1 MRGFSKVL
9 EDFPWSKISTSTVS
23 FFMLEGVPG
32 QKYERRCFILS
43 MFIGVRRCS
52 RVFPGQ
58 RANFQASKTANICAK
73 YFFIVLVIYIRP
85 LICEDFEA
93 GGTMVPPPPY

>member
-1 MRGFSKVL
+1 
-9 EDFPWSKISTSTVS
+9 
-23 FFMLEGVPG
+23 
-32 QKYERRCFILS
+32 
-43 MFIGVRRCS
+43 MFIGVRRWS

-58 RANFQASKTANICAK
+58 RAKFQASKTANICAK

-93 GGTMVPPPPY
+93 GGTMVPPCPYQIMVFPNFASMSCLYSFIFITVFVNSAQTGNINHWIAPIH